1 MLSDR
6 IIRFSD
12 LSEKVE
18 HLTIGPVQIV
28 NIRSAHNDAEVTM
41 KTEFKVNTHP
51 HVRLIKILTFQFSNL
66 LGTVYSQGN
75 LLFSP
80 DGTCLLSP
88 VGNRVTVFDLVKY
101 AAVSSV
107 QGVY

>member
-1 MLSDR
+1 
-6 IIRFSD
+6 
-12 LSEKVE
+12 
-18 HLTIGPVQIV
+18 
-28 NIRSAHNDAEVTM
+28 M
-41 KTEFKVNTHP
+41 KTEFKVSTYP
-51 HVRLIKILTFQFSNL
+51 HMRLIKILTSQFSNL

-101 AAVSSV
+101 AAIPIVQDVS
-107 QGVY
+107 